1 LSLFS
6 AAVRIVT
13 AAPRAMRAPAWLVWL
28 GLAIALAAGPA
39 YGQGAQLTTLEVEHT
54 EQGLQLDF
62 AVRVTLSRAVE
73 EALQRGVAL
82 YFVADTR
89 VYRQRWYW
97 RDQRVA
103 RASRVW
109 RLSYQPLT
117 SSWRVSQGGLHQ
129 SYMSLPEALAPLSR
143 SARWTIAT
151 PSQLDSDAS
160 HYIEFRWRLDTSQ
173 LPPPM
178 QIGIGGQADWQLGV
192 ERTLR
197 FE

>member
-1 LSLFS
+1 
-6 AAVRIVT
+6 
-13 AAPRAMRAPAWLVWL
+13 MRAPAWLVWL
-28 GLAIALAAGPA
+28 GLAIALVAGPA
-39 YGQGAQLTTLEVEHT
+39 RGQGAELTTLVFERG
-54 EQGLQLDF
+54 EQGLQIDF

-82 YFVADTR
+82 YFVAEAR

-97 RDQRVA
+97 RDERVA

-117 SSWRVSQGGLHQ
+117 STWRVSQGGLHQ
-129 SYMSLPEALAPLSR
+129 SYSTLEEALAPLSR
-143 SARWTIAT
+143 SARWTIAA
-151 PSQLDSDAS
+151 PGQLDPDAR
-160 HYIEFRWRLDTSQ
+160 HYVEFQWRLDTSQ

-197 FE
+197 LE

>member
-1 LSLFS
+1 LIDLF

-13 AAPRAMRAPAWLVWL
+13 AGPRAMRAPAWLVWL
-28 GLAIALAAGPA
+28 AVGLVLLAGPVR
-39 YGQGAQLTTLEVEHT
+39 GQGAELATLEFEHS

-62 AVRVTLSRAVE
+62 SVRVSLSRAVE
-73 EALQRGVAL
+73 EALQRGVPL
-82 YFVADTR
+82 YFVADVR

-103 RASRVW
+103 RASRAW

-117 SSWRVSQGGLHQ
+117 STWRVSQGGLHQ
-129 SYMSLPEALAPLSR
+129 SYTSLAEALAPLSR
-143 SARWTIAT
+143 SARWNVAA
-151 PSQLDSDAS
+151 PSQLDGDGR
-160 HYIEFRWRLDTSQ
+160 HYLEFQWRLDTSQ

-178 QIGIGGQADWQLGV
+178 QIGIGGQADWQVGV

-197 FE
+197 LE